1 MDHPEQE
8 PDPENPQ
15 APPISK
21 PPMRVETA
29 NSWIAMLADYLDVV
43 QAAAKQ
49 EAYTE
54 ANRKWDRVF
63 SGEQ

>member
-1 MDHPEQE
+1 MDPEQE
-8 PDPENPQ
+8 PDPESPQ
-15 APPISK
+15 APPIPK
-21 PPMRVETA
+21 TPMRVETA
-29 NSWIAMLADYLDVV
+29 NRWVTMLADDLDVV

-63 SGEQ
+63 SGVQ